1 MKKFRK
7 LSVILL
13 VFVFIVGGLIY
24 ALTSGE
30 GIESKEK
37 LANVNGTTNVEVLK
51 KELVKNVNVEQY
63 RRLTSTINLNDQ
75 KFQALLKNS
84 IDKNSVL
91 LEGSY
96 KIKRNHINAK
106 LPIKLLGL
114 NTILYSNISVAGEGN
129 SLTLTLENAKAGE
142 LPVPNFVLEK
152 YLKESLQGTDAE
164 VKGNVITFNSLP
176 FKLDGVYVS
185 INDEV
190 VGKVSFTSEELLKL
204 IRSSYIIKL

>member
-13 VFVFIVGGLIY
+13 VFVFIGGGLIY
-24 ALTSGE
+24 ALTLGE
-30 GIESKEK
+30 GIENKEK

-84 IDKNSVL
+84 IDKNSAL

-114 NTILYSNISVAGEGN
+114 NTLLYSNISVAGEGN

-190 VGKVSFTSEELLKL
+190 VGKFSFTSEELLKL
-204 IRSSYIIKL
+204 IR

>member
-84 IDKNSVL
+84 IDKNSAL

-152 YLKESLQGTDAE
+152 YLKESLQGTDAV

-204 IRSSYIIKL
+204 IR

>member
-13 VFVFIVGGLIY
+13 VFVFIGGGLIY

-51 KELVKNVNVEQY
+51 KELVKNVNLEQY

-84 IDKNSVL
+84 LDKNSVL

-96 KIKRNHINAK
+96 RIQRNYINAK

-164 VKGNVITFNSLP
+164 VKGNVITLNSLP
-176 FKLDGVYVS
+176 FELDGAYVS

-204 IRSSYIIKL
+204 IR

>member
-13 VFVFIVGGLIY
+13 VFVFIGGGLIY

-84 IDKNSVL
+84 IDKNSAL

-164 VKGNVITFNSLP
+164 VKGNVITLNSLP
-176 FKLDGVYVS
+176 FKLDDAYVS

-204 IRSSYIIKL
+204 IR

>member
-13 VFVFIVGGLIY
+13 VFVFIGGGLIY

-84 IDKNSVL
+84 IDKNSAL

-164 VKGNVITFNSLP
+164 VKGNVITLNSLP
-176 FKLDGVYVS
+176 FKLDGAYVS

-204 IRSSYIIKL
+204 IR

>member
-13 VFVFIVGGLIY
+13 VFVFIGGGLIY

-75 KFQALLKNS
+75 EFQALLKNS
-84 IDKNSVL
+84 IDKNSAL

-164 VKGNVITFNSLP
+164 VKGNVITLNFLP
-176 FKLDGVYVS
+176 FKLDGAYVS

-204 IRSSYIIKL
+204 IR

>member
-13 VFVFIVGGLIY
+13 VFVFIGGGLIY

-51 KELVKNVNVEQY
+51 KELVKNVNLEQY

-84 IDKNSVL
+84 IDKNSAL

-96 KIKRNHINAK
+96 KIKRNYINAK

-164 VKGNVITFNSLP
+164 VKGNVITLNSLP
-176 FKLDGVYVS
+176 FELDGAYVS

-204 IRSSYIIKL
+204 IR

>member
-114 NTILYSNISVAGEGN
+114 NTLLYSNISVAGEGN

-190 VGKVSFTSEELLKL
+190 VGKFSFTSEELLKL
-204 IRSSYIIKL
+204 IR

>member
-13 VFVFIVGGLIY
+13 VFVFIGGGLIY
-24 ALTSGE
+24 ALTLGE
-30 GIESKEK
+30 GIENKEK
-37 LANVNGTTNVEVLK
+37 LANVNGATNVEVLK

-84 IDKNSVL
+84 IDKNSAL

-114 NTILYSNISVAGEGN
+114 NTLLYSNISVAGEGN

-152 YLKESLQGTDAE
+152 YLKESL
-164 VKGNVITFNSLP
+164 
-176 FKLDGVYVS
+176 
-185 INDEV
+185 
-190 VGKVSFTSEELLKL
+190 
-204 IRSSYIIKL
+204 

>member
-13 VFVFIVGGLIY
+13 VFVFIGGGLIY
-24 ALTSGE
+24 ALTLGE
-30 GIESKEK
+30 GIENKEK
-37 LANVNGTTNVEVLK
+37 LANVNGATNVEVLK

-84 IDKNSVL
+84 IDKNSAL
-91 LEGSY
+91 LEGSN

-114 NTILYSNISVAGEGN
+114 NTLLYSNISVAGEGN

-190 VGKVSFTSEELLKL
+190 VGKFSFTSEELLKL
-204 IRSSYIIKL
+204 IR

>member
-13 VFVFIVGGLIY
+13 VFVFIGGGLIY

-84 IDKNSVL
+84 IDKNSAL

-129 SLTLTLENAKAGE
+129 SLTLTLE
-142 LPVPNFVLEK
+142 K

-164 VKGNVITFNSLP
+164 VKGNVITLNSLP
-176 FKLDGVYVS
+176 FKLDGAYVS

-204 IRSSYIIKL
+204 IR

>member
-13 VFVFIVGGLIY
+13 VFVFIGGGLIY

-164 VKGNVITFNSLP
+164 VKGNVITLNSLP
-176 FKLDGVYVS
+176 FELDGAYVS

-204 IRSSYIIKL
+204 IR

>member
-185 INDEV
+185 INVEV

-204 IRSSYIIKL
+204 IR

>member
-37 LANVNGTTNVEVLK
+37 LANVNSTTNVEVLK

-84 IDKNSVL
+84 IDKNSAL

-152 YLKESLQGTDAE
+152 YLKESLQGTDAV

-176 FKLDGVYVS
+176 FKLDGVYLS

-190 VGKVSFTSEELLKL
+190 VGKVSLTSEELLKL
-204 IRSSYIIKL
+204 IR

>member
-13 VFVFIVGGLIY
+13 VFVFIGGGLIY

-114 NTILYSNISVAGEGN
+114 NTLLYSNISVAGEGN

-190 VGKVSFTSEELLKL
+190 VGKFSFTSEELLKL
-204 IRSSYIIKL
+204 IR

>member
-13 VFVFIVGGLIY
+13 VFVFIGGGLIY
-24 ALTSGE
+24 ALTLGE
-30 GIESKEK
+30 GIENKEK

-204 IRSSYIIKL
+204 IR

>member
-13 VFVFIVGGLIY
+13 VFVFIGGGLIY

-30 GIESKEK
+30 GIENKEK

-84 IDKNSVL
+84 IDKNSAL

-190 VGKVSFTSEELLKL
+190 VGKFSFTSEELLKL
-204 IRSSYIIKL
+204 IR

>member
-1 MKKFRK
+1 MRKFRK

-13 VFVFIVGGLIY
+13 VFVFIGGGIIY

-30 GIESKEK
+30 SIESKEK
-37 LANVNGTTNVEVLK
+37 LANVSGTTNIEVLK
-51 KELVKNVNVEQY
+51 KELVKNVGVEQY

-75 KFQALLKNS
+75 KFQSLLKNS
-84 IDKNSVL
+84 IDKNSAL

-114 NTILYSNISVAGEGN
+114 NTIFYSNISVAGEGN

-190 VGKVSFTSEELLKL
+190 VGKVSLTSEELLKL
-204 IRSSYIIKL
+204 IR

>member
-37 LANVNGTTNVEVLK
+37 LANVNSTTNVEVLK

-84 IDKNSVL
+84 IDKNSAL

-152 YLKESLQGTDAE
+152 YLKESLQGTDAV

-176 FKLDGVYVS
+176 FKLDGAYVS

-204 IRSSYIIKL
+204 IR

>member
-30 GIESKEK
+30 GIENKEK

-190 VGKVSFTSEELLKL
+190 VGKFSFTSEELLKL
-204 IRSSYIIKL
+204 IR

>member
-13 VFVFIVGGLIY
+13 VFVFIGGGLIY

-30 GIESKEK
+30 GIENKEK

-106 LPIKLLGL
+106 LPIKLLRL

-152 YLKESLQGTDAE
+152 SLKESLQGTDAE

-204 IRSSYIIKL
+204 IR

>member
-75 KFQALLKNS
+75 KFQAILKNS

-152 YLKESLQGTDAE
+152 YLKESLQGTDAV
-164 VKGNVITFNSLP
+164 VKGNVITLNSLP
-176 FKLDGVYVS
+176 FKLDGAYVS

-204 IRSSYIIKL
+204 VR

>member
-204 IRSSYIIKL
+204 IR

>member
-84 IDKNSVL
+84 IDKNSAL

-152 YLKESLQGTDAE
+152 YLKESLQGTDAV

-190 VGKVSFTSEELLKL
+190 VGKVSLTSEELLKL
-204 IRSSYIIKL
+204 IR

>member
-190 VGKVSFTSEELLKL
+190 VGKFSFTSEELLKL
-204 IRSSYIIKL
+204 IR

>member
-84 IDKNSVL
+84 IDKNSAL

-114 NTILYSNISVAGEGN
+114 NTLLYSNISVAGEGN

-190 VGKVSFTSEELLKL
+190 VGKFSFTSEELLKL
-204 IRSSYIIKL
+204 IR

>member
-13 VFVFIVGGLIY
+13 VFVFIGGGLIY

-63 RRLTSTINLNDQ
+63 RRLTSTISLNDQ

-142 LPVPNFVLEK
+142 LPVPKFVLEK

-190 VGKVSFTSEELLKL
+190 VGKVSLTSEELLKL
-204 IRSSYIIKL
+204 IR

>member
-37 LANVNGTTNVEVLK
+37 LANVNSTTNVEVLK

-204 IRSSYIIKL
+204 IR

>member
-51 KELVKNVNVEQY
+51 KELVN
-63 RRLTSTINLNDQ
+63 NLNDQ

-204 IRSSYIIKL
+204 IR

>member
-13 VFVFIVGGLIY
+13 VFVFIGGGLIY

-37 LANVNGTTNVEVLK
+37 VANVNGTTNVEVLK

-63 RRLTSTINLNDQ
+63 RRLTSTINLNNQ

-84 IDKNSVL
+84 IDKNSAL

-114 NTILYSNISVAGEGN
+114 NTILYSNISVAGDGN

-142 LPVPNFVLEK
+142 LPVPNSVLEK

-190 VGKVSFTSEELLKL
+190 VGKVSLTSEELLKL
-204 IRSSYIIKL
+204 IR

>member
-13 VFVFIVGGLIY
+13 VFVFIGGGLIY
-24 ALTSGE
+24 ALTLGE
-30 GIESKEK
+30 GIENKEK
-37 LANVNGTTNVEVLK
+37 LANVNGATNVEVLK

-84 IDKNSVL
+84 IDKNSAL

-164 VKGNVITFNSLP
+164 VKGNVITLNSLP
-176 FKLDGVYVS
+176 FELDGAYVS

-204 IRSSYIIKL
+204 IR

>member
-13 VFVFIVGGLIY
+13 VFVFIGGGLIY

-84 IDKNSVL
+84 IDKNSAL

-114 NTILYSNISVAGEGN
+114 NTLLYSNISVAGEGN

-204 IRSSYIIKL
+204 IR

>member
-13 VFVFIVGGLIY
+13 VFVFIGGGLIY

-30 GIESKEK
+30 GIENKEK

-114 NTILYSNISVAGEGN
+114 NTLLYSNISVAGEGN

-190 VGKVSFTSEELLKL
+190 VGKFSFTSEELLKL
-204 IRSSYIIKL
+204 IR

>member
-13 VFVFIVGGLIY
+13 VFVFIGGGLIY

-30 GIESKEK
+30 GIENKEK

-75 KFQALLKNS
+75 NFQALLKNS

-204 IRSSYIIKL
+204 IR

>member
-13 VFVFIVGGLIY
+13 VFVFIGGGLIY

-37 LANVNGTTNVEVLK
+37 LANVNGTTNVDVLK

-84 IDKNSVL
+84 IDKNSAL

-164 VKGNVITFNSLP
+164 VKGNVITLNSLP
-176 FKLDGVYVS
+176 FELDGAYVS

-204 IRSSYIIKL
+204 IR

>member
-13 VFVFIVGGLIY
+13 VFVFIGGGLIY

-51 KELVKNVNVEQY
+51 KELVKNVNLEQY

-84 IDKNSVL
+84 IDKNSAL

-96 KIKRNHINAK
+96 KIKRNYINAK

-164 VKGNVITFNSLP
+164 VKGNVITLNSLP
-176 FKLDGVYVS
+176 FELDGAYVS

-190 VGKVSFTSEELLKL
+190 VGKVSFTSEEVLKL
-204 IRSSYIIKL
+204 IR

>member
-13 VFVFIVGGLIY
+13 VFVFIGGGLIY
-24 ALTSGE
+24 ALTLGE
-30 GIESKEK
+30 GIENKEK
-37 LANVNGTTNVEVLK
+37 LANVNGATNVEVLK

-84 IDKNSVL
+84 IDKNSAL

-114 NTILYSNISVAGEGN
+114 NTLLYSNISVAGEGN

-204 IRSSYIIKL
+204 IR